1 VRSAFNSGDALP
13 SNLIWTFET
22 DSSQFFFGT
31 NYRKNTINIKEV
43 ITMFWDE
50 ILRISNFVVEAFLH
64 IWPYLVVTMPLAVA
78 VQMSGASK
86 YIKRAFQA
94 KPLTA
99 IVLATLVGAFSPFCS
114 CGVIPVI
121 ASLLIS
127 GVPLA
132 PVMSFWIASPSM
144 DPEIFFLSVGMIGWE
159 LAVWRLAATL
169 VLSLAAGLITQLLVD
184 RGWLGR
190 QILRSRN
197 YQPAP
202 GLISTVKDGW
212 TNFKKRMR
220 TASLSE
226 TILPR
231 SVPIAASQVHLMA
244 IDGSSASAHA
254 ATGFPICSACE
265 SPPPVTS
272 ALLQNLAVEPAPAAR
287 QGCCTSNHQDFD
299 PGQSSD
305 TFRMRLLKET
315 MGATWMVAKFMA
327 LAFLLE
333 GLITLYV
340 PEGWISAVLGSGNPL
355 TIITAALL
363 GVPAYTTSLTALPMI
378 SGLLNQGMNPAAAL
392 AFLVA
397 GPVTTLPAMAA
408 VWPLVVRRVFGLY
421 VSFALVGAVLIGY
434 LFSLAGALLG

>member
-1 VRSAFNSGDALP
+1 
-13 SNLIWTFET
+13 
-22 DSSQFFFGT
+22 
-31 NYRKNTINIKEV
+31 
-43 ITMFWDE
+43 MFWNE
-50 ILRISNFVVEAFLH
+50 ILRIGNFIMEAFLH
-64 IWPYLVVTMPLAVA
+64 IWPYLVVTIPLAVA

-99 IVLATLVGAFSPFCS
+99 IVLATVVGAFSPFCS

-144 DPEIFFLSVGMIGWE
+144 DPEIFFLSVGMIGWD

-169 VLSLAAGLITQLLVD
+169 LLSFAAGLITHVLME

-190 QILRSRN
+190 QILRTREFT
-197 YQPAP
+197 PAP
-202 GLISTVKDGW
+202 GLFSLIKKGW
-212 TNFKKRMR
+212 HKFQHRIR
-220 TASLSE
+220 TIPLSASV
-226 TILPR
+226 TPQP
-231 SVPIAASQVHLMA
+231 VPISASPIHLMA
-244 IDGSSASAHA
+244 IDRAFIYDNVTIGSTKCTTCASEAPVASSPLHNLI
-254 ATGFPICSACE
+254 TE
-265 SPPPVTS
+265 SV
-272 ALLQNLAVEPAPAAR
+272 PAPNEDC
-287 QGCCTSNHQDFD
+287 GCCSTQASEHGNNAPSFW
-299 PGQSSD
+299 
-305 TFRMRLLKET
+305 TRLFKET
-315 MGATWMVAKFMA
+315 LGATWMVAKFMA

-333 GLITLYV
+333 GVITLYV
-340 PEGWISAVLGSGNPL
+340 PERWILGALGSDNPL
-355 TIITAALL
+355 TIISAALL

-408 VWPLVVRRVFGLY
+408 VWPLVVRRVFVLY
-421 VSFALVGAVLIGY
+421 VLFALAGAVLIGFIY
-434 LFSLAGALLG
+434 SIVAIV